1 MPAIEEQK
9 AMPSEEVLTPIGSV
23 AEDATGKKPAFF
35 VSKRQLNLGEN
46 KNNALML
53 AGALGVAGIVGVFM
67 LSHSDKPGAK
77 AAQPV
82 AQVNSVK
89 PTPRPNGGYVPG
101 DQSNASTESNLA
113 PPTSASDVENTK
125 NRSGDVLG
133 ELPIPQAR
141 YVRRLGARS
150 GWLL

>member
-9 AMPSEEVLTPIGSV
+9 AMPSEEVLTPVGPG
-23 AEDATGKKPAFF
+23 TGEAAGNKPAFF

-53 AGALGVAGIVGVFM
+53 AGALGVAGIIGVFM

-77 AAQPV
+77 AVQPV

-89 PTPRPNGGYVPG
+89 PTQRPKSGYVPG
-101 DQSNASTESNLA
+101 DQSNASTESTLA
-113 PPTSASDVENTK
+113 PPTS
-125 NRSGDVLG
+125 
-133 ELPIPQAR
+133 
-141 YVRRLGARS
+141 
-150 GWLL
+150 